1 MVLKIINYI
10 ENQINILNVKATF
23 ELRLNQNDK

>member
-10 ENQINILNVKATF
+10 ENQIKILNVTATF
-23 ELRLNQNDK
+23 ELRLSQHDK